1 MLFLKINCACT
12 PFLKENFREEAF
24 LFKQIVYLQSQK
36 YKISL

>member
-1 MLFLKINCACT
+1 MLFFKINRVYTA
-12 PFLKENFREEAF
+12 FLKENFREEAF